1 MGGKSAA
8 LSLSSSKLLIENA
21 LPKLKSAFESKGYE
35 VTHAE
40 PAGVGY
46 YWRGPD
52 DYWVYDFDAKDKSND
67 KWRVENMEPVF
78 EYQTIKSN
86 HEVSSAVKE
95 EFERSND
102 SISMNRLSVYFA
114 ENRNV
119 SAIANNT
126 GADTVC
132 FARLWGK
139 RYSAG
144 RIAGDVALKVLVAM
158 LGGVTAGGLQEEK
171 TMNIACANVKT
182 KQLLWQNTYTSF
194 EDPIVSVKYKS
205 VTEAG
210 EAIQTVSLADTEE
223 PEVAIGTPLIYSAR
237 YGDVDIANILVNN
250 GADIS
255 ATDESGNT
263 TLHIASQFGRFE
275 LVNYLLMRTPDVNAL
290 NKSNNTPLH
299 LAVMSGRRMVAEQLV
314 YHGANL
320 TGKNSTGD
328 TPLKCAEKYNKDTII
343 ALLEPIT
350 ESETKGSET
359 EVEKDEP
366 SILAD

>member
-1 MGGKSAA
+1 MAFGNHTRIQSTLTVFLLLSVTLMGCGGTQQTRISYRASDTLLYKNPIKRVAIVGEAKVMRPRMGGKSAV

-86 HEVSSAVKE
+86 HEVSSAVRE
-95 EFERSND
+95 EFERLND
-102 SISMNRLSVYFA
+102 SISMNRLSVYFP
-114 ENRNV
+114 EYRNV

-126 GADTVC
+126 GANTVC

-158 LGGVTAGGLQEEK
+158 LGGVPAGGLQEEK
-171 TMNIACANVKT
+171 TMNIACSNVKT
-182 KQLLWQNTYTSF
+182 KQLVWQNTYTSF
-194 EDPIVSVKYKS
+194 EDPIGSVKYKS

-210 EAIQTVSLADTEE
+210 EIEQTVSLADTDR
-223 PEVAIGTPLIYSAR
+223 VGS
-237 YGDVDIANILVNN
+237 
-250 GADIS
+250 S
-255 ATDESGNT
+255 DETSFLDT
-263 TLHIASQFGRFE
+263 FF
-275 LVNYLLMRTPDVNAL
+275 VNAIKDL
-290 NKSNNTPLH
+290 PAAGQTFS
-299 LAVMSGRRMVAEQLV
+299 SDCRMTDRAKMIVSC
-314 YHGANL
+314 
-320 TGKNSTGD
+320 TKKNSANTVAQ
-328 TPLKCAEKYNKDTII
+328 TY
-343 ALLEPIT
+343 
-350 ESETKGSET
+350 
-359 EVEKDEP
+359 
-366 SILAD
+366 